1 MGSATTFKRAGA
13 MLAAGLVALY
23 VAGMAMAVPADAPEV
38 GELPGLRPLE
48 RLAAALPAGRRAI
61 AMPARSEGVVPVRS
75 VGAAISGRVI
85 ARREAV
91 FPLDARPDYGAADA
105 GFGANRSGHV
115 HEGQDMFAPAGTPLV
130 AARDGKVLES
140 GDGGGRGNY
149 IAIFSPAARHTYVY
163 MHMQRPSPL
172 EPGSRVRAGDR
183 VGRVGC
189 TGSCWGDH
197 LHFEVRIGRGAQ
209 AKPVDPMPFL
219 RRWQHG

>member
-1 MGSATTFKRAGA
+1 MGSATTIKRASA
-13 MLAAGLVALY
+13 TLAAGLAALY
-23 VAGMAMAVPADAPEV
+23 VAGMAMAAPADAPEV

-48 RLAAALPAGRRAI
+48 RLGAALPAGRRAV
-61 AMPARSEGVVPVRS
+61 AMPAHSESAVPVRS

-85 ARREAV
+85 TRRKAV
-91 FPLDARPDYGAADA
+91 FPLDAKPDYGAGDA
-105 GFGANRSGHV
+105 GFGAGRSGHM
-115 HEGQDMFAPAGTPLV
+115 HEGQDMFAPAGTALV

-149 IAIFSPAARHTYVY
+149 IAIFSPDARQTYVY

-172 EPGSRVRAGDR
+172 DAGSRVRAGDR

-197 LHFEVRIGRGAQ
+197 LHFEARVGRGAQ
-209 AKPVDPMPFL
+209 AKPIDPTPLL